1 MSSRWTSRLTTVRFE
16 DAGGLGLEWG
26 PGPGDLSIGNENAE
40 NAEHIKKLD
49 RGKHD
54 GFVLG
59 DDLVQDLSITAE
71 LPNESLTH
79 ATLARLHDF
88 IKRQGSFAAAVSVD
102 PCIWAFKVIVTFD
115 DGVTTTTKTCPIVE
129 GEHAF
134 AEAKE
139 GSTLAVSARNHGPIV
154 ES

>member
-16 DAGGLGLEWG
+16 DSAGLGLEWG

-49 RGKHD
+49 RGHHD

-71 LPNESLTH
+71 LPNEELTH

-102 PCIWAFKVIVTFD
+102 PTIWAFKVIATFS

-129 GEHAF
+129 GEGAF
-134 AEAKE
+134 A
-139 GSTLAVSARNHGPIV
+139 LQPYAVVIMARSSNRDG
-154 ES
+154 